1 MVSSFLIS
9 PAYVGALNKHAH
21 YELFLLTPATKIGA
35 LLPVGHLWFHK
46 RTKTW
51 KNTLRVG
58 VGYLLMKINGFAV
71 GTMYVEQRV
80 VLKMELY
87 EPIVCETDSTSSSIA
102 DHVLVF

>member
-1 MVSSFLIS
+1 MVSSFCIS
-9 PAYVGALNKHAH
+9 PTHLGTLNKHAH

-46 RTKTW
+46 HTKTW

-58 VGYLLMKINGFAV
+58 IGYLLMKINGFAV
-71 GTMYVEQRV
+71 GTMYVERRV

-87 EPIVCETDSTSSSIA
+87 EPIVLENDSSSSIT